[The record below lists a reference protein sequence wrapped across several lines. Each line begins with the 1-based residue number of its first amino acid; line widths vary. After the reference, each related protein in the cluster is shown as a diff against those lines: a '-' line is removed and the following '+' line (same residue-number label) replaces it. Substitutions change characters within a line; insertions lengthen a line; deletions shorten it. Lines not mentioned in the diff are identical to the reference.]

1 MSSGTRVGTVI
12 EEKYRLD
19 KQIGRGSMGA
29 VYRGTQLM
37 VDRSV
42 AIKLLHPT
50 FAGHEQIQARF
61 EVEAKAIARLNHPNC
76 ITLFDFG
83 YSEVLDAFYTVVE
96 FIDGVGLAE
105 LINQRPSVQRVV
117 ELVRQISSALGHA
130 HHHGIL
136 HRDLKPENI
145 MLASMTDGSEM
156 VKVLDFGIAQIMKGN
171 TDDEDVNEFESDR
184 LTRVGEV
191 FGTPPYMSPE
201 QCESARD
208 LSPATDLYSLG
219 IIFYELLEGRLPFFA
234 ESPVELMSMHI
245 NDEPPPM
252 ERHGV
257 PDSIKSIV
265 LQMLAK
271 DPDDRP
277 ESGNEIVNLLDAIP
291 DDELSDNS
299 PVIRAPGDARQSDPT
314 MMSPPPENEA
324 VLAAESSAGTVDDDP
339 FAGLVPG
346 EESEIYELKDLV
358 AEAPAPAPSNNITAP
373 KTEPDPARVETDL
386 ELSPSLV
393 LETGDHEVR
402 AVATK
407 LDRQQKRTVAAIITA
422 LILGGVGMVW
432 IIVEYEPFSMADE
445 RELGSIAEY
454 ASSPGGEEERP
465 AEDEQEHITIEAD
478 SNDEHGEV
486 SVHSV
491 ANEEP
496 SDEEGLDDEELADD
510 ELDGNDEFDD
520 GHRTDSDDTPAE
532 PSRPAPSAAEEPQQ
546 PQRPARQPA
555 RLGVD
560 EQDEDE
566 AEPEEQRGPPRLG
579 L

>member
-96 FIDGVGLAE
+96 FIDGVGLSE

-117 ELVRQISSALGHA
+117 ELVRQIASALGHA

-145 MLASMTDGSEM
+145 MLATMTDGSEM

-171 TDDEDVNEFESDR
+171 TDDDDVNEFESDR

-234 ESPVELMSMHI
+234 EAPVELMSMHI
-245 NDEPPPM
+245 NNDPPPM
-252 ERHGV
+252 ERTGI
-257 PDSIKSIV
+257 PDSLQDIV
-265 LQMLAK
+265 FQMLAK
-271 DPDDRP
+271 EPEERP
-277 ESGNEIVNLLDAIP
+277 ESGNEIVQLLDAIP
-291 DDELSDNS
+291 EQELSEQS
-299 PVIRAPGDARQSDPT
+299 PSIRTPGDARQHDPT
-314 MMSPPPENEA
+314 MMSAPPDSDA
-324 VLAAESSAGTVDDDP
+324 VIVASDEMGAADSDTTDNDP
-339 FAGLVPG
+339 FADLDPG
-346 EESEIYELKDLV
+346 EESEIYELKDLI
-358 AEAPAPAPSNNITAP
+358 AENPAPPQEVSAPEP
-373 KTEPDPARVETDL
+373 EPDPARVETDL

-393 LETGDHEVR
+393 METGDHEIQ
-402 AVATK
+402 AVATQ
-407 LDRQQKRTVAAIITA
+407 LDRQQKKMVAGV
-422 LILGGVGMVW
+422 ILAVILCFAGVAW
-432 IIVEYEPFSMADE
+432 IIIEYEPFSMADE
-445 RELGSIAEY
+445 RELSSIAEY
-454 ASSPGGEEERP
+454 ASSPAGSDENDSEPNDENAPSDSALAPSAHDDLQIYSVNNDEEQEGEGDAGVDEAGEEREE
-465 AEDEQEHITIEAD
+465 ASIQE
-478 SNDEHGEV
+478 GE
-486 SVHSV
+486 S
-491 ANEEP
+491 P
-496 SDEEGLDDEELADD
+496 
-510 ELDGNDEFDD
+510 
-520 GHRTDSDDTPAE
+520 
-532 PSRPAPSAAEEPQQ
+532 PSRPPSPRSTEEQQ
-546 PQRPARQPA
+546 QVQPLERPARQPP

-560 EQDEDE
+560 DEE
-566 AEPEEQRGPPRLG
+566 GESEPEEQRGPPRLG